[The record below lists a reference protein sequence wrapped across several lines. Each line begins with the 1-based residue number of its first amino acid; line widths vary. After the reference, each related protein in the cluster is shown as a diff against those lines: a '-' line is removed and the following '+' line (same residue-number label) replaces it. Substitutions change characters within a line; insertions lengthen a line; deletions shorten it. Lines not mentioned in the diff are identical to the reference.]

1 VAVGDEECTWQEP
14 TTAAEDV
21 IQDNKGKATIERV
34 ANLKLQQ
41 RRMSSKTT
49 KGKQPS
55 KESANLKLPLAMMQA
70 NPKFVMGKLM
80 LTVDVLH
87 KAGHRS

>member
-1 VAVGDEECTWQEP
+1 MSSK
-14 TTAAEDV
+14 TT
-21 IQDNKGKATIERV
+21 KGKQPLKES